1 MNLILLVF
9 MFAHSLAVTA
19 MSLESVKFSLQE
31 RSSRD
36 SNLLSPIVV
45 QKGVFTIF
53 RWLKVRSSLTSVT
66 TIVRRRQFVKGNMD
80 FCSFIKVFLTKN
92 TEILNNVFLLM
103 DFCSFIKVFLT
114 KNTEI
119 LKYWIMC
126 SCLYVFIIFFLEVN
140 TRSIVRLDNAYY
152 VELLNFF
159 Q

>member
-1 MNLILLVF
+1 
-9 MFAHSLAVTA
+9 
-19 MSLESVKFSLQE
+19 
-31 RSSRD
+31 
-36 SNLLSPIVV
+36 
-45 QKGVFTIF
+45 
-53 RWLKVRSSLTSVT
+53 
-66 TIVRRRQFVKGNMD
+66 
-80 FCSFIKVFLTKN
+80 
-92 TEILNNVFLLM
+92 M

>member
-1 MNLILLVF
+1 MFIYSYNLKLMNLILLVF

-66 TIVRRRQFVKGNMD
+66 TIVRRRQFVRGN
-80 FCSFIKVFLTKN
+80 
-92 TEILNNVFLLM
+92 M